1 MAHLEHNEASARN
14 IVQRLQEA
22 GFEAMYAGGCVRDM
36 LRGVPP
42 HDYDI
47 ATSARPEQV
56 QALFRRTVAVGAQ
69 FGVISVMINCG
80 DFQVATFR
88 SDGAYSDGRH
98 PESVHFSNAEED
110 ARRRDFTVNGLFYDP
125 IREQLHDYVGG
136 RGDLEAKI
144 LRAIGD
150 PEARFAEDRLRMLRA
165 VRFASV
171 LGFEIEPATWAAVQK
186 HAASIVEVSAERIR
200 DELLKTLHSPAR
212 VRGLDLLDQSGLL
225 NQILPEMEALKGC
238 EQPPQFHPEGDVW
251 VHTRLMLSLLPE
263 EVSTPL
269 LFAVLLH
276 DIAKPATFSL
286 DPAEGRI
293 RFNGHDKLG
302 AEMAAE
308 ILTRLRFPKKEI
320 EATVECI
327 AQHMAFK
334 DVQQMRVSRLKRF
347 LARPTMQDELILHRV
362 DCAGS
367 NQDFSN
373 YDFLVSKIE
382 EFSKEPLI
390 PPPLVTGR
398 DLLNMGLE
406 AGPRFKEIL
415 DAVQSR
421 QLEGTL
427 TGREEALAWVQDTY
441 SAAGS

>member
-1 MAHLEHNEASARN
+1 MAHPEHSEASARN

-69 FGVISVMINCG
+69 FGVISVMINSG

-125 IREQLHDYVGG
+125 VREQLRDYVGG
-136 RGDLEAKI
+136 RADLEAKI

-165 VRFASV
+165 VRFAAV

-186 HAASIVEVSAERIR
+186 HAASIEEVSAERIR

-302 AEMAAE
+302 AEMASE

-320 EATVECI
+320 EASVECI

-398 DLLNMGLE
+398 DLLHMGLE

-421 QLEGTL
+421 QLEGAL
-427 TGREEALAWVQDTY
+427 TGREEALAWVRDTY
-441 SAAGS
+441 SADDA

>member
-1 MAHLEHNEASARN
+1 MASAAPLETSARR
-14 IVQRLQEA
+14 IVERLQEA

-47 ATSARPEQV
+47 ATSARPEAV
-56 QALFRRTVAVGAQ
+56 QSLFRRTIAVGAH
-69 FGVISVMINCG
+69 FGVISVLADGNE
-80 DFQVATFR
+80 FQIATFR
-88 SDGAYSDGRH
+88 SDGIYADGRH
-98 PESVHFSNAEED
+98 PESVHFSSAEED
-110 ARRRDFTVNGLFYDP
+110 ALRRDFTVNGLFYDP
-125 IREQLHDYVGG
+125 VSGQLRDYVGG
-136 RGDLEAKI
+136 RADLESRV

-165 VRFASV
+165 VRFATV
-171 LGFEIEPATWAAVQK
+171 LGFDIEPGTWAAVQK
-186 HAASIVEVSAERIR
+186 HATSIVEVSAERIR

-225 NQILPEMEALKGC
+225 KQILPEMEALKGC

-251 VHTRLMLSLLPE
+251 THVRLMLGCLPA

-269 LFAVLLH
+269 LLAVLLH

-293 RFNGHDKLG
+293 RFNGHDKVG
-302 AEMAAE
+302 AEMAGE
-308 ILTRLRFPKKEI
+308 ILARLRFSKKEI

-347 LARPTMQDELILHRV
+347 LARPTMADELILHRV
-362 DCAGS
+362 DCAAS

-373 YDFLVSKIE
+373 HDFLVQKIE

-390 PPPLVTGR
+390 PPPLITGR
-398 DLLNMGLE
+398 DLLEFGFE
-406 AGPRFKEIL
+406 AGPLFKQIL
-415 DAVQSR
+415 EQVQSR
-421 QLEGTL
+421 QLEGSLHT
-427 TGREEALAWVQDTY
+427 REEALAWVRETHP
-441 SAAGS
+441 SCPP

>member
-1 MAHLEHNEASARN
+1 MAPPEHSEASARN
-14 IVQRLQEA
+14 IVQRLQSA

-69 FGVISVMINCG
+69 FGVISVMINSG

-125 IREQLHDYVGG
+125 VREQLRDYVGG
-136 RGDLEAKI
+136 RADLEAKI

-165 VRFASV
+165 VRFATV
-171 LGFEIEPATWAAVQK
+171 LGFEIEPTTWTAVRK

-200 DELLKTLHSPAR
+200 DELLKTLHPPAR

-251 VHTRLMLSLLPE
+251 VHTRLMLSLLPG

-269 LFAVLLH
+269 LSRAEQLGVYRMGAICLAEPLPRGAREVGTIQFYLDDLIVN
-276 DIAKPATFSL
+276 DIALTVRGWAAATGRRATRGAVHLVLRSETATHVFSAVPASRPDVAAALRQPTWKDAGFHF
-286 DPAEGRI
+286 ARRI
-293 RFNGHDKLG
+293 D
-302 AEMAAE
+302 
-308 ILTRLRFPKKEI
+308 RLPPG
-320 EATVECI
+320 TY
-327 AQHMAFK
+327 
-334 DVQQMRVSRLKRF
+334 RVGF
-347 LARPTMQDELILHRV
+347 LIDDGERPEFTLSAHRV
-362 DCAGS
+362 VID
-367 NQDFSN
+367 
-373 YDFLVSKIE
+373 
-382 EFSKEPLI
+382 
-390 PPPLVTGR
+390 
-398 DLLNMGLE
+398 
-406 AGPRFKEIL
+406 GPR
-415 DAVQSR
+415 SR
-421 QLEGTL
+421 ALPAGT
-427 TGREEALAWVQDTY
+427 
-441 SAAGS
+441 AAR

>member
-1 MAHLEHNEASARN
+1 
-14 IVQRLQEA
+14 
-22 GFEAMYAGGCVRDM
+22 VRDL

-56 QALFRRTVAVGAQ
+56 QSLFRRTVAVGAQ
-69 FGVISVMINCG
+69 FGVISVLMEGG

-88 SDGAYSDGRH
+88 SDGAYADGRH
-98 PESVHFSNAEED
+98 PESVRFSDAEED

-125 IREQLHDYVGG
+125 VKGELLDYVGG
-136 RGDLEAKI
+136 QNDLEAGV

-150 PEARFAEDRLRMLRA
+150 PEARFKEDHLRLLRA
-165 VRFASV
+165 VRFSTV
-171 LGFEIEPATWAAVQK
+171 LGFEIEAATWTAVQK
-186 HAASIVEVSAERIR
+186 HAASIVQVSAERIR
-200 DELLKTLHSPAR
+200 DELLKTLLAPER
-212 VRGLDLLDQSGLL
+212 LRGFDLLEQSGLL
-225 NQILPEMEALKGC
+225 AQILPEMEALKGC
-238 EQPPQFHPEGDVW
+238 QQPPQFHPEGDVW
-251 VHTRLMLSLLPE
+251 THTRLMLGLLPE
-263 EVSTPL
+263 TVSIPL

-302 AEMAAE
+302 AQMACE
-308 ILTRLRFPKKEI
+308 ILTRLRFPNREI

-327 AQHMAFK
+327 AQHMVFK
-334 DVQQMRVSRLKRF
+334 DVQHMRVSRLKRF
-347 LARPTMQDELILHRV
+347 LARPTMADELILHRV

-373 YDFLVSKIE
+373 YDFLLRKIE
-382 EFSKEPLI
+382 EFSNEPLI
-390 PPPLVTGR
+390 PPTLINGR
-398 DLLNMGLE
+398 DLIAMGMR
-406 AGPRFKEIL
+406 AGPQFKEIL

-427 TGREEALAWVQDTY
+427 QDREAALVWVQQTY
-441 SAAGS
+441 DHDGNPAR

>member
-1 MAHLEHNEASARN
+1 MAHPEHNEASARD
-14 IVQRLQEA
+14 IVQRLQSA

-69 FGVISVMINCG
+69 FGVISVMINSG

-125 IREQLHDYVGG
+125 VREQLRDYVGG
-136 RGDLEAKI
+136 RADLEAKI

-165 VRFASV
+165 VRFAAV

-186 HAASIVEVSAERIR
+186 HAASIEEVSAERIR

-302 AEMAAE
+302 AEMASE

-320 EATVECI
+320 EASVECI

-382 EFSKEPLI
+382 EFSQEPLI

-398 DLLNMGLE
+398 DLLTMGLE
-406 AGPRFKEIL
+406 AGPGFKEIL

-427 TGREEALAWVQDTY
+427 TGREEALAWVRDTY
-441 SAAGS
+441 SAGDD